1 MISRRRALKKITQ
14 TGLFLEFSSQFLAFA
29 AVFAAVAVIFS
40 SPSLK
45 MTREETARI
54 ADSEA
59 VSVKSLPVVVIDAGH
74 GGADGGAV
82 APDGTCEKNI
92 NLNIAKDLCA
102 LLSGLGFE
110 CVMTRDEDVMLSDG
124 SGGSAKMSDL
134 KKRVSMTDGKDCI
147 FISIHQNKFPQDTC
161 SGTQVY
167 YSKNDFGSAV
177 LAEAVQ
183 ECVRAYIQPLNTRRI
198 KPAGS
203 EIFVLD
209 RCRVPAILVECGF
222 LSNPA
227 ELLKLKD
234 EEYQKKLSCAVAAA
248 VSSYIMT
255 AQEPAQ

>member
-1 MISRRRALKKITQ
+1 MKKITQ
-14 TGLFLEFSSQFLAFA
+14 TGLFIEFSSQFLAFA

-40 SPSLK
+40 SPALK
-45 MTREETARI
+45 MTKDETARL
-54 ADSEA
+54 AESAA
-59 VSVKSLPVVVIDAGH
+59 VSADRLPAVVIDAGH

-82 APDGTCEKNI
+82 APDGTCEKDI
-92 NLNIAKDLCA
+92 NLNIAKNVRA
-102 LLSGLGFE
+102 LLSSLGYE

-134 KKRVSMTDGKDCI
+134 KQRVAMTDGKDCI
-147 FISIHQNKFPQDTC
+147 FVSIHQNKFPQDSC

-167 YSKNDFGSAV
+167 YSKNDARSAV
-177 LAEAVQ
+177 LAKTVQ
-183 ECVRAYIQPLNTRRI
+183 ECVREYIQKENTRQI

-209 RCRVPAILVECGF
+209 RCRVPAILIECGF

-234 EEYQKKLSCAVAAA
+234 GEYQKTLACAIAASVASYT
-248 VSSYIMT
+248 VSGE
-255 AQEPAQ
+255 AGR

>member
-1 MISRRRALKKITQ
+1 MKKITQ
-14 TGLFLEFSSQFLAFA
+14 TGLFIEFCSQFLAFA

-40 SPSLK
+40 SPALR

-59 VSVKSLPVVVIDAGH
+59 VSAKSAPVIVIDAGH

-82 APDGTCEKNI
+82 ASDGTCEKDI
-92 NLNIAKDLCA
+92 NLNIAKNVCA
-102 LLSGLGFE
+102 MLSSLGFE
-110 CVMTRDEDVMLSDG
+110 CVMTREDDVMLGGG

-134 KKRVSMTDGKDCI
+134 KQRVAMTDGKDCV
-147 FISIHQNKFPQDTC
+147 FVSIHQNKFPQDTC

-167 YSKNDFGSAV
+167 YSKNDPRSEK
-177 LAEAVQ
+177 LAQAVQ
-183 ECVRAYIQPLNTRRI
+183 ECVRTYIQPGNTRQI

-209 RCRVPAILVECGF
+209 RCRVPAILIECGF

-234 EEYQKKLSCAVAAA
+234 EEYQRKIACATAASVASYA
-248 VSSYIMT
+248 VSGE
-255 AQEPAQ
+255 AGR

>member
-1 MISRRRALKKITQ
+1 MKKITQ
-14 TGLFLEFSSQFLAFA
+14 TSLFIEFSSQFLAFA

-45 MTREETARI
+45 MTKEETAKI

-59 VSVKSLPVVVIDAGH
+59 VSVETLPVIIIDAGH

-82 APDGTCEKNI
+82 ASDGTREKDI
-92 NLNIAKDLCA
+92 NLNIAKDVRA
-102 LLSGLGFE
+102 LLVSLGFE
-110 CVMTRDEDVMLSDG
+110 CVMTREEDVMLSDG

-134 KKRVSMTDGKDCI
+134 KQRVALTDGKDCI
-147 FISIHQNKFPQDTC
+147 FVSIHQNKFPQDTC

-167 YSKNDFGSAV
+167 YSKNDPNSET
-177 LAEAVQ
+177 LANAVQ
-183 ECVRAYIQPLNTRRI
+183 ECVRTYVQPLNTRRT

-209 RCRVPAILVECGF
+209 RCRVPAILIECGF

-234 EEYQKKLSCAVAAA
+234 TEYQKKLSCAIAAA
-248 VSSYIMT
+248 VSTYIT
-255 AQEPAQ
+255 SR

>member
-1 MISRRRALKKITQ
+1 MKKITQ
-14 TGLFLEFSSQFLAFA
+14 TRLFIEFSSQFLAFA

-45 MTREETARI
+45 MTKEEAARI

-59 VSVKSLPVVVIDAGH
+59 VSGESLPVIVVDAGH

-82 APDGTCEKNI
+82 AMDGTCEKNI
-92 NLNIAKDLCA
+92 NLNIAKDVRA
-102 LLSGLGFE
+102 LLTSLGFE
-110 CVMTRDEDVMLSDG
+110 CVMTREDDVMLSDG
-124 SGGSAKMSDL
+124 TGGSAKMSDL
-134 KKRVSMTDGKDCI
+134 KQRVAMTDGKDCI
-147 FISIHQNKFPQDTC
+147 FVSIHQNKFPQDSC

-167 YSKNDFGSAV
+167 YSKNNPGSAV

-183 ECVRAYIQPLNTRRI
+183 ECVRTYIQPLNTRRI

-209 RCRVPAILVECGF
+209 RCRVPAILIECGF

-234 EEYQKKLSCAVAAA
+234 GEYQKTLACTIAASVASYA
-248 VSSYIMT
+248 VSGE
-255 AQEPAQ
+255 AGR

>member
-1 MISRRRALKKITQ
+1 MKKITQ
-14 TGLFLEFSSQFLAFA
+14 TSLFIEFSSQFLAFA

-45 MTREETARI
+45 MTKEETAKI

-59 VSVKSLPVVVIDAGH
+59 VSVETLPVIIIDAGH

-82 APDGTCEKNI
+82 ASDGTREKDI
-92 NLNIAKDLCA
+92 NLNIAKDVRA
-102 LLSGLGFE
+102 LLVSLGFE
-110 CVMTRDEDVMLSDG
+110 CVMTREEDVMLSDG

-134 KKRVSMTDGKDCI
+134 KQRVALTDGKECI
-147 FISIHQNKFPQDTC
+147 FVSIHQNKFPQDTC

-167 YSKNDFGSAV
+167 YSKNDPGSAV

-183 ECVRAYIQPLNTRRI
+183 ECVRTYIQPLNTRRI

-209 RCRVPAILVECGF
+209 RCRVPAILIECGF

-234 EEYQKKLSCAVAAA
+234 EEYQRKIACAIAASVASYA
-248 VSSYIMT
+248 VSGE
-255 AQEPAQ
+255 AGR